1 MPWFFHTFQKQPP
14 VPLYMGFNM
23 WHVNNPD
30 DIVNGSTPS
39 FTEIGPFI
47 YREVREKRNIE
58 TSADGCSI
66 NAAQYKRYDFDMEK
80 TQELCTP
87 KELCGDARST
97 HVTIVNAA
105 YVGMLQLIKDG
116 FRKYWTR

>member
-1 MPWFFHTFQKQPP
+1 
-14 VPLYMGFNM
+14 M
-23 WHVNNPD
+23 WHVNNPE

-58 TSADGCSI
+58 TSPDGCSI

-87 KELCGDARST
+87 KELCGDAKST
-97 HVTIVNAA
+97 DVTIVNAA

-116 FRKYWTR
+116 FRKYCTR

>member
-1 MPWFFHTFQKQPP
+1 MAGFAFFPPLIESQIFKTLDVTDAESEGYKNFKQPP

-80 TQELCTP
+80 TQELCKP
-87 KELCGDARST
+87 KELCGDAKST
-97 HVTIVNAA
+97 HVT
-105 YVGMLQLIKDG
+105 
-116 FRKYWTR
+116 